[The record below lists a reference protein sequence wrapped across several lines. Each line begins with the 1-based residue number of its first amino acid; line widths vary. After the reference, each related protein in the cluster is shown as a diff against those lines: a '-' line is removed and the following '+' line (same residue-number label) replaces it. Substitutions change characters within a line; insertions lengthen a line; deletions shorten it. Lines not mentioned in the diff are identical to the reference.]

1 MLPGAPEGPPEIVI
15 PRPTVREAMTFGGMA
30 AATLVAGES
39 GLERQI
45 EWVRV
50 METPETVQRM
60 RRNELLLTTAYP
72 IREDPEAQ
80 VRQGGGEFAT
90 YVTADPEWQ
99 RLYSE
104 MVAHAGRDKRF
115 RAALVARR

>member
-80 VRQGGGEFAT
+80 VRL
-90 YVTADPEWQ
+90 VADMAGIEGAGLVVKLGRYLHELP
-99 RLYSE
+99 SE
-104 MVAHAGRDKRF
+104 MQ
-115 RAALVARR
+115 